1 MIERPA
7 LDKHLDSKTFR
18 DFYYLKEELIDFCR
32 KNGLPVSG
40 GKLEI
45 ADRIAYFLDTG
56 KVLSAG
62 AGKKKA
68 AIISSITKDTEI
80 ETDFVCS
87 ERHRAFFKEHIGNSF
102 SFNVV
107 FQKWLKS
114 NSGKTYKEAIS
125 AYYQILED
133 KKKGKSKIDRQF
145 EYNTY
150 IRDFFANQNDKTL
163 KDAITCWNYKKSL
176 PGHHRSEADDL
187 KALND

>member
-1 MIERPA
+1 MTERPA

-87 ERHRAFFKEHIGNSF
+87 ERHRAF
-102 SFNVV
+102 
-107 FQKWLKS
+107 LKS
-114 NSGKTYKEAIS
+114 
-125 AYYQILED
+125 ILETV
-133 KKKGKSKIDRQF
+133 F
-145 EYNTY
+145 
-150 IRDFFANQNDKTL
+150 L
-163 KDAITCWNYKKSL
+163 L
-176 PGHHRSEADDL
+176 M
-187 KALND
+187 